1 MKINLVTAKYIVSC
15 LIENSLQ
22 LVFVCGSA
30 ITSRFLKYFYLV
42 FVFHLCYFVAMSFHT
57 SFFGESWNVAF
68 ISEMNTTFVEETF
81 GVYFMEYDQ
90 LCMHVM
96 KYSYCH

>member
-30 ITSRFLKYFYLV
+30 ITSRFLKYLHFGFCFSFML
-42 FVFHLCYFVAMSFHT
+42 FVAMSFHT
-57 SFFGESWNVAF
+57 SFFGVSWNVAF
-68 ISEMNTTFVEETF
+68 ISEMNITFVETF
-81 GVYFMEYDQ
+81 GVYFMGYDQ

-96 KYSYCH
+96 KNSYCH

>member
-1 MKINLVTAKYIVSC
+1 
-15 LIENSLQ
+15 
-22 LVFVCGSA
+22 
-30 ITSRFLKYFYLV
+30 
-42 FVFHLCYFVAMSFHT
+42 MSFHT

-81 GVYFMEYDQ
+81 GVYFMGYDQ

-96 KYSYCH
+96 KYSGKDGIKFKQLAELL